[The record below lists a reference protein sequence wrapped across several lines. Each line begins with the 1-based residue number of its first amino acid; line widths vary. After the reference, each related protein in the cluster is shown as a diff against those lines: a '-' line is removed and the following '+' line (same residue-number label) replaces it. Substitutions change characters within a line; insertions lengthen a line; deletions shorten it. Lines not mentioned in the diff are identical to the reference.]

1 MNQTDAMEAYAGKRV
16 LITGGLGFMGLNLAR
31 ALHEANAQLRV
42 LSPPRPI
49 ENLGVEQMLGN
60 ATFFM
65 GDIRDAGLVAD
76 AVAGCELVFH
86 LAGKSGPARSNSLPI
101 EDLEVN
107 ARGTLILLEACRRVD
122 PRPKIVFPS
131 SRLVYAAHSHVP
143 VSETARTEPV
153 SVYGIHK
160 LIGERYLT
168 LYQQLYGVR
177 STILRITNPYGP
189 FQRPEQSD
197 YGVINWFIHQTMKD
211 RVLPIYGDGRQ
222 LRDYVHV
229 DDVVRAM
236 LLAGHRS
243 EADGK
248 IFNVGSGHGVS
259 FVDMAEL
266 VIKGVGRGALK
277 HVDWPADAA
286 QVETGDF
293 VADVSLIS
301 ASLGWEATVS
311 LESGIHD
318 VIDRYSK
325 LAPAWL

>member
-60 ATFFM
+60 ATFFT

-107 ARGTLILLEACRRVD
+107 PRGTLVLLEAFSRGG
-122 PRPKIVFPS
+122 PSPKILFLF
-131 SRLVYAAHSHVP
+131 SRVVCAPHSPVP

-177 STILRITNPYGP
+177 STTLRITNPYGP
-189 FQRPEQSD
+189 FQRPEQ
-197 YGVINWFIHQTMKD
+197 
-211 RVLPIYGDGRQ
+211 
-222 LRDYVHV
+222 
-229 DDVVRAM
+229 
-236 LLAGHRS
+236 RS
-243 EADGK
+243 E
-248 IFNVGSGHGVS
+248 
-259 FVDMAEL
+259 
-266 VIKGVGRGALK
+266 
-277 HVDWPADAA
+277 
-286 QVETGDF
+286 
-293 VADVSLIS
+293 
-301 ASLGWEATVS
+301 
-311 LESGIHD
+311 
-318 VIDRYSK
+318 
-325 LAPAWL
+325 